1 MNFSITL
8 VVRKTHTQAHTH
20 THTHTHTE
28 VHSQNCDTVICTKKY
43 IFDLCPILGS
53 QFLKILEFP
62 EREIG
67 TSFVSIFELL
77 SSVPE
82 VASK

>member
-20 THTHTHTE
+20 THTE
-28 VHSQNCDTVICTKKY
+28 LHSQNGDTVICTKKY
-43 IFDLCPILGS
+43 TFDLCPILGS
-53 QFLKILEFP
+53 QFLKLLEFP
-62 EREIG
+62 ERAIG